1 MYDIEEL
8 EKKWLRY
15 RRRKIVV
22 IASSAILAS
31 SIIGGVSY
39 LVFNSGSDGNIDD
52 TAQINKHKIAKDED
66 IVVNRKREAIQTMN
80 SEVPSMRSGTSVR
93 DGGEK
98 QYDVVDTPIRRSTGS
113 NGVESS
119 IGQQQRRK
127 VPKLNM
133 IISEPESGSVI
144 KEIEDRF
151 RSSKNYD
158 DAIYLAEYYYSHKN
172 YKKAE
177 YWAMQ
182 ANIVDSIPEESWI
195 IFAKAKVKSGHRVEA
210 LKVLEAYYNK
220 TGSTNAL
227 DLIDTIRKNKSF

>member
-15 RRRKIVV
+15 RRRKIIV
-22 IASSAILAS
+22 IASSVILVT

-39 LVFNSGSDGNIDD
+39 LVFTLGSGSKADD
-52 TAQINKHKIAKDED
+52 SIQIKKHKIATDKDI
-66 IVVNRKREAIQTMN
+66 IVKREEPIHTIN
-80 SEVPSMRSGTSVR
+80 SEVPSMQSRTNGVDSTQ
-93 DGGEK
+93 K
-98 QYDVVDTPIRRSTGS
+98 QYDVVNTPMRGREKD
-113 NGVESS
+113 GVIESS
-119 IGQQQRRK
+119 EVISQARK

-151 RSSKNYD
+151 RTSRNYD

-182 ANIVDSIPEESWI
+182 ANIVDSIPEESWM

>member
-15 RRRKIVV
+15 RRRKIIV
-22 IASSAILAS
+22 IASSVILVT

-39 LVFNSGSDGNIDD
+39 LVFTLGSSSKEDD
-52 TAQINKHKIAKDED
+52 SIQIKKHKIATDKDI
-66 IVVNRKREAIQTMN
+66 IVKREEPIHTIN
-80 SEVPSMRSGTSVR
+80 SEVPSMQSRTNGVDSTQ
-93 DGGEK
+93 K
-98 QYDVVDTPIRRSTGS
+98 QYDVVNTPIRGREKD
-113 NGVESS
+113 GVIESS
-119 IGQQQRRK
+119 EVISQARK

-151 RSSKNYD
+151 RTSRNYD

-182 ANIVDSIPEESWI
+182 ANIVDSIPEESWM

>member
-15 RRRKIVV
+15 RRRKIIVV
-22 IASSAILAS
+22 ASSAILVS

-39 LVFNSGSDGNIDD
+39 LAFTSGGNDKVDD
-52 TAQINKHKIAKDED
+52 VAQIKRQKIAKDED
-66 IVVNRKREAIQTMN
+66 IVVKRKKEAIKTMN
-80 SEVPSMRSGTSVR
+80 SEVPSMRSETGSNQR
-93 DGGEK
+93 D
-98 QYDVVDTPIRRSTGS
+98 YDVIDTPIKRTEANRGID
-113 NGVESS
+113 SS
-119 IGQQQRRK
+119 VVQQQTHK

-144 KEIEDRF
+144 KEIENRF
-151 RSSKNYD
+151 RTSKNYD

-195 IFAKAKVKSGHRVEA
+195 IFAKAKAKSGHRVEA

-227 DLIDTIRKNKSF
+227 DLIDTIRKNKNF